1 MFSSLSDTIAAL
13 ATPPGEGGVAI
24 VRVSGPEAPKFLEK
38 IFKKSSSSSKEWD
51 SHLLYLGKIHREGQF
66 IDEALAVWMK
76 APHSFTGEEVVEL
89 HIHGGRF
96 LAKKVLELLYSLGA
110 RPASPGEFSQ
120 RAFLNGK
127 MSLLRAEAIADLIAA
142 GSEKA
147 LSLAQAQWQHAEK
160 PIEILRLRLLE
171 LLMQL
176 EASVDFPEEDIE
188 IIDYSHA
195 IGLAQ
200 ESLKQVEKWKKD
212 YELGRLMRDG
222 VVVAFLGK
230 PNVGKSSLM
239 NYLCQEEVAIVHE
252 EAGTTR
258 DIIERR
264 LNIQGY
270 VFRLVDTAGIREAE
284 GSVEKIGIQKTKQ
297 YLEKAD
303 LVIALF
309 DLSRKWEKEDSEILE
324 IASKKNALYFCNK
337 DDLENKWSPEEV
349 FKDLGAKKIKNVI
362 SCSIISGEGLQ
373 GIEGLFIDAVD
384 LEIEEK
390 QDLLFLN
397 QLRHK
402 NLLEQASASLTR
414 AIANLQQKVSPEW
427 IVADL
432 YSCTEALGEIIGTV
446 SREDILDN
454 IFSRFCIGK

>member
-1 MFSSLSDTIAAL
+1 MPPSLPDTIAAL

-24 VRVSGPEAPKFLEK
+24 IRLSGPQAPEFLQK
-38 IFKKSSSSSKEWD
+38 IFKKFSSHSKEWN
-51 SHLLYLGKIHREGQF
+51 SHFLYLGKIYQQGQF
-66 IDEALAVWMK
+66 LDEALAVWMK

-89 HIHGGRF
+89 HIHGGRL

-110 RPASPGEFSQ
+110 RPAAPGEFSQ

-142 GSEKA
+142 SSEKA
-147 LSLAQAQWQHAEK
+147 LSLAQAQWQHAQK
-160 PIEILRLRLLE
+160 PIEILRLSLLE

-195 IGLAQ
+195 IHLAQ
-200 ESLKQVEKWKKD
+200 ASLKQIEKWQKD

-270 VFRLVDTAGIREAE
+270 AFRFVDTAGIREAE
-284 GSVEKIGIQKTKQ
+284 GSVEKIGIEKTKQ

-303 LVIALF
+303 LLIALF
-309 DLSRKWEKEDSEILE
+309 DLSRKWEKEDSKILE
-324 IASKKNALYFCNK
+324 IASKKKTIYFCNK
-337 DDLENKWSPEEV
+337 DDLEKKWDPKEV
-349 FKDLGAKKIKNVI
+349 FQNLGVEKNKNIVC
-362 SCSIISGEGLQ
+362 CSVRSGEGLQ
-373 GIEGLFIDAVD
+373 GVERLFIDAVD

-402 NLLEQASASLTR
+402 NLLEQASASLIR
-414 AIANLQQKVSPEW
+414 AITNLQQKVSPEW